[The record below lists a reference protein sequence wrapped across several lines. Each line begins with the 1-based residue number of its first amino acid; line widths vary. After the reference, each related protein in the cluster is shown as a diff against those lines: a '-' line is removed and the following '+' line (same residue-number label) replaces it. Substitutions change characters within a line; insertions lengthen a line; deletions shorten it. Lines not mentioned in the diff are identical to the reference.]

1 MKLTLKN
8 FRSIKEADDLE
19 IAPLTLL
26 YGANGAGKSSL
37 IYGLLTLKNILL
49 NPSQQVDGLFNYSFA
64 NLGSYEAV
72 VFNHKVSNKIQ
83 IGITTHTGPFQVS
96 YQVDFDER
104 NAQFSLNLQLDEK
117 NKADLLI
124 KITWPYS
131 LNKKAT
137 TKFRFAGQNYDIQW
151 NGATTQIATD
161 VNTVVGQVDFNNKIL
176 KALNSP
182 AEALRKLRVVPL
194 KRGFSKPQYS
204 SVSVSPWMA
213 TEDEVAT
220 YISNNKYLVSK
231 ISRYLES
238 IVGRD
243 FRVNYQPGTAI
254 FSLDTNDKQS
264 GVASELVNEGF
275 GVNQI
280 VHFLAICLNPD
291 AEIICV
297 EEPEIH
303 LHPTAIRKL
312 AQALVEIAREDNKR
326 FVIST
331 HSEQFLAALLGMTAQ
346 GKLKPSELACY
357 YAKKEGKATVFERQQ
372 VNEKGQIE
380 GGLTSFL
387 AGELEDVRAIL
398 KLAKAAKE

>member
-1 MKLTLKN
+1 MKLSLKN
-8 FRSIKEADDLE
+8 FRSIKEATDLE
-19 IAPLTLL
+19 IAPLTLV

-49 NPSQQVDGLFNYSFA
+49 NPNQQADGFFNYSFA
-64 NLGSYEAV
+64 NLGSYEGV
-72 VFNHKVSNKIQ
+72 VFDHKVNSKIQ
-83 IGITTHTGPFQVS
+83 IGIEASSGPFQVS
-96 YQVDFDER
+96 YQVNFDER
-104 NAQFSLNLQLDEK
+104 NTQFCLKLLLDEE

-124 KITWPYS
+124 EATWPYP
-131 LNKKAT
+131 LNKNAT
-137 TKFRFAGQNYDIQW
+137 AKFRFAGQTYDINW
-151 NGATTQIATD
+151 NGATTQVATD
-161 VNTVVGQVDFNNKIL
+161 ITTVINQVDFNNRIL

-220 YISNNKYLVSK
+220 YISNNKYLISK
-231 ISRYLES
+231 ISRYLEE
-238 IVGRD
+238 IVDRD

-254 FSLDTNDKQS
+254 FSLDTNDKQT
-264 GVASELVNEGF
+264 GIASELVNEGF

-280 VHFLAICLNPD
+280 VHFLAVCLHPD
-291 AEIICV
+291 SEIICV

-303 LHPTAIRKL
+303 LHPTAIRRL

-326 FVIST
+326 FLIST
-331 HSEQFLAALLGMTAQ
+331 HSEPFLAALLGMTAQ

-357 YAKKEGKATVFERQQ
+357 YARKDNKATVFERQQ
-372 VNEKGQIE
+372 VNGKGQIE

-387 AGELEDVRAIL
+387 ADELEDVRAIL
-398 KLAKAAKE
+398 KISKAAQE